1 MNSKPTLA
9 GLLSK
14 KRQDPEIADRGKL
27 RYGDGCITAGFPP
40 YSPSRPK
47 PQRTERGDNHTG

>member
-9 GLLSK
+9 GLPSK
-14 KRQDPEIADRGKL
+14 KRQDPKSPIAAV

>member
-9 GLLSK
+9 GLPSK
-14 KRQDPEIADRGKL
+14 KRQDPETPIAAV